1 MEKRICI
8 VNATDV
14 ATKDVLKI
22 RLPYATDGS
31 ELTFAQGDLLKIG
44 ALEAGSRD
52 LYESSIPTSANDETA
67 IIINQDVFKD
77 QFGKKTGDNKQIGY
91 IRYFS
96 GEVVTVIRPSKD
108 VEFLLS
114 TVSLT
119 NPTDAAVGKFVVA
132 SADETKATVVDSIST
147 EKVAYEITTVG
158 VFNSPDL
165 LPRVSMVTRL
175 Q

>member
-1 MEKRICI
+1 M
-8 VNATDV
+8 
-14 ATKDVLKI
+14 
-22 RLPYATDGS
+22 
-31 ELTFAQGDLLKIG
+31 
-44 ALEAGSRD
+44 
-52 LYESSIPTSANDETA
+52 
-67 IIINQDVFKD
+67 
-77 QFGKKTGDNKQIGY
+77 
-91 IRYFS
+91 
-96 GEVVTVIRPSKD
+96 PSTQD

-119 NPTDAAVGKFVVA
+119 NPTDVAVGKFVVA
-132 SADETKATVVDSIST
+132 SADATKATVVDSVST